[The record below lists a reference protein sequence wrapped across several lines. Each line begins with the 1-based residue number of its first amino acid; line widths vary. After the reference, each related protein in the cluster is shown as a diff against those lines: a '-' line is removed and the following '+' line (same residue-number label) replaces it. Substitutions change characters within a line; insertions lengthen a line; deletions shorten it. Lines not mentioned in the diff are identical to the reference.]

1 MDNSWLRTPILF
13 FSKFVYLSPIVKLD
27 SAPRS
32 ALVVAQLAKLYLAG
46 PSYCRYA
53 YFLAEG
59 AGVDWQTKVD
69 ASEAEQADLFQWHC
83 S

>member
-1 MDNSWLRTPILF
+1 M
-13 FSKFVYLSPIVKLD
+13 
-27 SAPRS
+27 
-32 ALVVAQLAKLYLAG
+32 VAQLAKLYLAG